1 VSRAVSRAGRAGAPR
16 RLPRAARREAIL
28 RAATQ
33 AFAGAG
39 YAATSMADV
48 ARASGITQLIVYRH
62 FDSKE
67 DLYRAVLQR
76 VCDGLSAEF
85 ARGAE
90 PGGFGLGA
98 GLVLSAARRDPTGFR
113 LLWRHAAREPSFA
126 SYASDLREDAIA
138 SARASLARSVPEA
151 SLEWA
156 AHAVLGYLVEAVLN
170 WLEFGDPA
178 HDARFVAATN
188 AAMRAG
194 VRVWSKAGRP
204 GRRRKLPR

>member
-1 VSRAVSRAGRAGAPR
+1 
-16 RLPRAARREAIL
+16 
-28 RAATQ
+28 
-33 AFAGAG
+33 
-39 YAATSMADV
+39 MADV

-67 DLYRAVLQR
+67 ALYRAALER
-76 VCDGLSAEF
+76 VRDALSTEF
-85 ARGAE
+85 ARGPE
-90 PGGFGLGA
+90 SGGFGLGA
-98 GLVLSAARRDPTGFR
+98 GSVLSAARRDPTGFR

-126 SYASDLREDAIA
+126 SYASDLREEAIA
-138 SARASLARSVPEA
+138 VARAALAERVPA
-151 SLEWA
+151 DSLEWA

-194 VRVWSKAGRP
+194 VRVWSSADRRGP
-204 GRRRKLPR
+204 GRMPR